1 MNFKNKTTNRI
12 MVLLILAVVMLNGIL
27 PSISNVV
34 YAEVDPNVKE
44 KLKYV
49 SENMSLQYENQ
60 GPYNETQLVMTV
72 DLGQYASSFTA
83 ESTWGG
89 GELRIDGTPYNFS
102 FRYGYDEG
110 YNGGD
115 YTRNAWDITDCS
127 IEGSTLTIK
136 YRNPEMLANESAG
149 YTSDDFDGKL
159 SMVFKSIYGGDEY
172 SVNTVGTKVDK
183 EEPTTEEPSTEEPTT
198 EEPITEEP
206 TTEEPK
212 TEKPTEEKP
221 PKEEI
226 VISDA
231 EVIDEIEEIGGSESE
246 EDDAN
251 LLERAI
257 SYFILVVA
265 QGTLALIRMVVGNG
279 NFSIESI
286 IFNQYPN
293 TSLSI
298 FSNSNV
304 VNNPLLDDGLK
315 DSLTDVYSFF
325 RSIAIVAYMIIVAY
339 MGVRILLSSTAR
351 QGARHKELLT
361 YLVQGIMILFL
372 FPYVIRYTIDVNNAF
387 VSYIYR
393 NKNEEMALGSNYNV
407 SISGG
412 NEDLG
417 GLDEASKAV
426 ENQLLEGQDY
436 MSKMFQIAWSRGWLV
451 HAICC
456 AVMVKQ
462 LLGFIIIYFKR
473 LLTILFLIAIF
484 PLVSI
489 SYAIDKIGDG
499 KSQAFNNWYKEFAL
513 NVFLQSFHAVV
524 YVVGMALIT
533 QIGSTVRIERCWLI
547 IILILEFIAKG
558 DEFLRNIFNVKG
570 GGGDTV
576 KGLATSVIQ
585 ANAALKFANTARSSV
600 TKRFSSGSNLAKA
613 RDKATNVLDNIS
625 NIRYQRSQLRE
636 DNTQS
641 DTIDSQLAVA
651 GFNEDAAP
659 LSLRESADVLFNAN
673 ATDDEKLMA
682 LDNILDG
689 MNGSA
694 SEEELQDMANYISAK
709 YGEDAAKELDK
720 MLKIR
725 AAANAV
731 VGGKIT
737 NIQLNQNIQILL
749 DAYKVGGIAG
759 AIASGV
765 ATPEQLKQLQL
776 MSNVKFSKPPR
787 RVAPQARKGKQGG
800 SEAARQK
807 ARRNGD
813 RYAGTFTPAQE
824 QMAQS
829 RERVSST
836 RTARTQGSSDVRKFQ
851 RYAKQDAKKIRS
863 LQKQLKHLEAQG
875 KAGTSKYNEIVE
887 TMNRMGGTSARSVKR
902 SVAVGAGKFAIKR
915 YGKQQRYVNA
925 ADRSSEKN
933 STSGRNAN
941 QVERTRASSQPD
953 YSTPATFTT
962 RGANAK
968 AGKRQKMMMD
978 QANMYEKLGRHEDA
992 AEMRAKLEG
1001 TSGARTK
1008 NPFAVKAGGN
1018 KKVKNQRAG
1027 TKVTIGG
1034 KPVSVQVM
1042 KGRPGGDSNEKAT
1055 TRIAIGVK
1063 DTGTSTVGRTSRE
1076 TFRPVTFV
1084 NVSDT
1089 DTKIE
1094 VIKKVKTAVSQV
1106 ADKKQETSV
1115 MASALSEKRR
1125 IEQFANSQGINQSA
1139 GAGMTRLQPISS
1151 KVKLNPDIVNSASRE
1166 NVRAMMMEGATIISG
1181 RHTSSQPS
1189 VSTQQKDK
1197 IDVKYSEQMLEG
1209 AKRYVSDNI
1218 LKDKTAKGEKLMT
1231 LAASVVAINMVCEGK
1246 EQLSASQTLGHIN
1259 NIRQVKSDL
1268 SKELK
1273 SLNARKA
1280 AGLTQQEKDKIDAK
1294 IEKVREYITEADKTL
1309 NKLEYNLD
1317 DFEANLRVQVLN
1329 DTSLIDSNDPNRAAI
1344 INTSIKYVQEKLSDD
1359 SLFLSELRYNRDDLK
1374 VGIEPVAG
1382 YGDVDDTSRIAES
1395 GMMTITDAEKKQM
1408 ELLDKKVALE
1418 DSMEQKRQKIENE
1431 SGKIVGNIGGAVA
1444 GVASGVLDVGATVV
1458 SAGLG
1463 VVAGGIGSSGKK
1475 EDFILSTAKNT
1486 VTGYSLGETGYTRVK
1501 NSFVVN
1507 QAATAGKNIGSRIAD
1522 SRPGQSV
1529 RSRVSEAFNNAVY
1542 NGKRTTSMS
1551 GNDFVENKRAQAVRR
1566 SSTGGVSFEDLAKK
1580 DSNGTK
1586 K

>member
-1 MNFKNKTTNRI
+1 MNFKNKTSNRI
-12 MVLLILAVVMLNGIL
+12 MVLLILAVIMLNGIL
-27 PSISNVV
+27 PSISNVS
-34 YAEVDPNVKE
+34 YADDSDASR
-44 KLKYV
+44 KLKKEMFNAV
-49 SENMSLQYENQ
+49 KS
-60 GPYNETQLVMTV
+60 
-72 DLGQYASSFTA
+72 DLRRD
-83 ESTWGG
+83 
-89 GELRIDGTPYNFS
+89 GE
-102 FRYGYDEG
+102 
-110 YNGGD
+110 
-115 YTRNAWDITDCS
+115 AQ
-127 IEGSTLTIK
+127 
-136 YRNPEMLANESAG
+136 
-149 YTSDDFDGKL
+149 
-159 SMVFKSIYGGDEY
+159 
-172 SVNTVGTKVDK
+172 
-183 EEPTTEEPSTEEPTT
+183 
-198 EEPITEEP
+198 
-206 TTEEPK
+206 
-212 TEKPTEEKP
+212 
-221 PKEEI
+221 
-226 VISDA
+226 
-231 EVIDEIEEIGGSESE
+231 EVIDAYGAIVVVLPADKAKTNGIEMKDPTVKQDSVIMVDGKEISPEFTLKTPNGQYTATVDTVKQRNGEIIIQFNVGEVNGEEYPIWPDFILAAPDNSDDSPNQGNKEEQDNNGEQDNQDNQNNQENQDNQNTQDNSDESDIDDSDYE
-246 EDDAN
+246 LEVVDEGDEGDDAN

-265 QGTLALIRMVVGNG
+265 QGTLALIRMIVGSE
-279 NFSIESI
+279 NFSIEAV

-315 DSLTDVYSFF
+315 ASLTDVYSFF

-351 QGARHKELLT
+351 QGAKHKELLT

-387 VSYIYR
+387 VAYIYK

-412 NEDLG
+412 NENLG
-417 GLDEASKAV
+417 GLEEASKAV

-600 TKRFSSGSNLAKA
+600 TKRFSSGSNFAKA
-613 RDKATNVLDNIS
+613 RDKAANVLDNVS
-625 NIRYQRSQLRE
+625 NIRYQRSQVRV
-636 DNTQS
+636 DNAQS
-641 DTIDSQLAVA
+641 DVIDSQLAAA
-651 GFNEDAAP
+651 GYQEDAAP

-787 RVAPQARKGKQGG
+787 RVTPQGRRVKQGG
-800 SEAARQK
+800 GEAARQK

-813 RYAGTFTPAQE
+813 KYAGTFTPAQE

-829 RERVSST
+829 RERVSASGS
-836 RTARTQGSSDVRKFQ
+836 ARAQGSSDVRKFQ
-851 RYAKQDAKKIRS
+851 RYAKQDAKKMRS
-863 LQKQLKHLEAQG
+863 LQKQLKHLESQG
-875 KAGTSKYNEIVE
+875 KVGTPKYNEIVD
-887 TMNRMGGTSARSVKR
+887 TMNRMGGTSARSVRR
-902 SVAVGAGKFAIKR
+902 SVAIGAGSFAIKR
-915 YGKQQRYVNA
+915 YGKQQRYVGTNGA
-925 ADRSSEKN
+925 SNGKN
-933 STSGRNAN
+933 TARGGRAKP
-941 QVERTRASSQPD
+941 VERVKTSSQPD
-953 YSTPATFTT
+953 YSTPATYTT
-962 RGANAK
+962 QGANAK

-992 AEMRAKLEG
+992 VEMRAKLEG

-1008 NPFAVKAGGN
+1008 NPFARKAGGT
-1018 KKVKNQRAG
+1018 KKVSNQRAG
-1027 TKVTIGG
+1027 SKVTIGG

-1042 KGRPGGDSNEKAT
+1042 KGRPGGGSNEKAT

-1076 TFRPVTFV
+1076 TFKPVTFV
-1084 NVSDT
+1084 SVNDT

-1094 VIKKVKTAVSQV
+1094 VIKKVKSAISQV

-1115 MASALSEKRR
+1115 MASALNEKKR
-1125 IEQFANSQGINQSA
+1125 IEQFANSQGISQSL
-1139 GAGMTRLQPISS
+1139 GTGMPKLQPIGS

-1181 RHTSSQPS
+1181 RHTSSQSSAP
-1189 VSTQQKDK
+1189 TQKKAK
-1197 IDVKYSEQMLEG
+1197 IDVKYSDQMLEE
-1209 AKRYVSDNI
+1209 AKKYVSDNV

-1231 LAASVVAINMVCEGK
+1231 LAASVVAINMVSEGK
-1246 EQLSASQTLGHIN
+1246 EQLSASQTLGHID
-1259 NIRQVKSDL
+1259 NIRQVKADL
-1268 SKELK
+1268 NKELK
-1273 SLNARKA
+1273 NLNARKTV
-1280 AGLTQQEKDKIDAK
+1280 GLTPQEKDKIDGKIAK
-1294 IEKVREYITEADKTL
+1294 VKAYIAEADKTL
-1309 NKLEYNLD
+1309 GKLEYNLD

-1359 SLFLSELRYNRDDLK
+1359 NLFLSELRYNRDDLK

-1395 GMMTITDAEKKQM
+1395 GMMTLTDEEKKQR

-1418 DSMEQKRQKIENE
+1418 SSMEQKRQIIQKE
-1431 SGKIVGNIGGAVA
+1431 SGKIVGNVGGALA
-1444 GVASGVLDVGATVV
+1444 GVASGVLDVGASVV

-1486 VTGYSLGETGYTRVK
+1486 VTGYSLGETGYTRTK
-1501 NSFVVN
+1501 NSFLVN
-1507 QAATAGKNIGSRIAD
+1507 QTVAAGRNIGGRIAD

-1529 RSRVSEAFNNAVY
+1529 RSKVSEAFNNAVY
-1542 NGKRTTSMS
+1542 NGKRMNSMS
-1551 GNDFVENKRAQAVRR
+1551 GDDFVENKRVQAARR

-1580 DSNGTK
+1580 DSNGTNN
-1586 K
+1586 